1 MLWDIKDH
9 KENCLLELSLYYR
22 IIHKSLETFLDEI
35 LQIIILEIQKKK
47 KNGACVFWA
56 PVFFSKSFGGK
67 IKQML
72 PRSNYK
78 IAPVFFLAGKCY
90 ILNSALHQLF
100 KCPGKTQNNTC
111 WHFAS
116 SPHFFADES
125 CWILTRQMLERNVLY
140 LWRKFCYLLAFLVW
154 FILET
159 SEILTKCT

>member
-67 IKQML
+67 IKQF
-72 PRSNYK
+72 SNR
-78 IAPVFFLAGKCY
+78 CY
-90 ILNSALHQLF
+90 REAII
-100 KCPGKTQNNTC
+100 K
-111 WHFAS
+111 
-116 SPHFFADES
+116 
-125 CWILTRQMLERNVLY
+125 
-140 LWRKFCYLLAFLVW
+140 
-154 FILET
+154 
-159 SEILTKCT
+159 